1 MINAKNFEEYIA
13 VIEEGRNFK
22 TTPEATVI
30 IVIYN
35 SGEAVLDLLASLKD
49 QTFSAF
55 EIIIVNN
62 GKIPSKVVETIIAEP
77 VLYIESKRNSLSLG
91 RNIGTAYAMAGII
104 VCLDDDCIAHRDLV
118 KVHVESYRDSSVLGV
133 QGKGHPNRYPFYDHF
148 QSHYNLG
155 PTVEPAVIGFEGN
168 MSFRKRVLIE
178 TEGFD
183 PDLFGG
189 EGLDLSY
196 RIIQRYKQPRG
207 LIYNPDAIVFH
218 DFAKGFFDYIEK
230 CCRHPKMRNK
240 LFRQNPRILQFAK
253 GYGPYNKPQ
262 DTYSSLREKLAVK
275 LVGLFGSAAEL
286 IGRYC

>member
-240 LFRQNPRILQFAK
+240 LFRRNPRMLGFVRE
-253 GYGPYNKPQ
+253 YGPYNKPK
-262 DTYSSLREKLAVK
+262 DTYSSLYEKLAVK
-275 LVGLFGSAAEL
+275 IVGLFGSAAGL
-286 IGRYC
+286 MGKYC